1 MSLSDQIRSV
11 NIFLDMSFSYRL
23 IKVNIVKFHI
33 RIVKRLKKKS
43 VHWNLAWI
51 KPFPRISFVMSFI
64 ITKWLKKYYLLYK
77 LYLLINL
84 KTFVN
89 AFVLSFVMLESVFV

>member
-23 IKVNIVKFHI
+23 IKVNIVKFHL
-33 RIVKRLKKKS
+33 RIVKRLKNKS

-51 KPFPRISFVMSFI
+51 KPFPRISFDMSFI
-64 ITKWLKKYYLLYK
+64 ITKLLKKYYL
-77 LYLLINL
+77 
-84 KTFVN
+84 
-89 AFVLSFVMLESVFV
+89 